1 MSRPNPVNLKEL
13 FSYRLNRLAHVS
25 SRIASTVNES
35 QFGLGPR
42 DWRIIGL
49 LGAFAPLSLNEL
61 AHEANLDKSQ
71 ASRSVSD
78 LIERGYVN
86 RGTDATDGRGIQL
99 SLTTK
104 GKNLYRKVFPN
115 SVERNE
121 ALLAVLTPDEREVL
135 ESVLDK
141 LTGHS
146 ISMLTALRDEPG
158 KPKRKSRA

>member
-49 LGAFAPLSLNEL
+49 LGAFSPLSLNEL

-86 RGTDATDGRGIQL
+86 RGADATDGRGIQL

-135 ESVLDK
+135 ETVLDK

-146 ISMLTALRDEPG
+146 ISMLTSLRDEPG
-158 KPKRKSRA
+158 KSRRKKRS

>member
-49 LGAFAPLSLNEL
+49 LGAFSPLSLNEL

-86 RGTDATDGRGIQL
+86 RGADATDGRGIQL

-121 ALLAVLTPDEREVL
+121 ALLAVLSPDEREVL
-135 ESVLDK
+135 ETALDK

-146 ISMLTALRDEPG
+146 IAMLTALRDEPG
-158 KPKRKSRA
+158 KSKRKSRA